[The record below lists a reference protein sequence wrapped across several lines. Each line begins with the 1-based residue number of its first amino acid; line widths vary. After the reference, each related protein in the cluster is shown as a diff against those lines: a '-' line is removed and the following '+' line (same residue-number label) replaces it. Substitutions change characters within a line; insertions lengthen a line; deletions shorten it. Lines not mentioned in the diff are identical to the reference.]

1 MKKTIITKKAIA
13 FTLAGIMAFTAY
25 APSAFASGAEETA
38 NGNSLI
44 YLLSSMALA
53 MMIALS
59 TPAVLRRRNDGS
71 EK

>member
-25 APSAFASGAEETA
+25 APAAFAAGAEETA

-59 TPAVLRRRNDGS
+59 IPAVLRRRNDGS
-71 EK
+71 